1 MIPVC
6 KNYFSSNCLL
16 LSFLE
21 STMSDILAVR
31 KLRQSDL
38 SDYVSVTK
46 KSDKK
51 VLNNYEDINGTK
63 M

>member
-1 MIPVC
+1 
-6 KNYFSSNCLL
+6 
-16 LSFLE
+16 
-21 STMSDILAVR
+21 MSDILAVR